1 MIEVRNLTKTY
12 GTTTAVADL
21 SFEVATGQAA
31 GFLGPNGAGKTTT
44 MRIITGFLPATAGTV
59 RVEGFDVFED
69 SFEVRRRIGYLPE
82 TPPLYLEMPVRA
94 YLEHVGKLKGLARG
108 QVRGAADRVIDECGL
123 GHVAHRLCGHL
134 SKGYRQ
140 RVGLAQALIHEP
152 EVLILDEPTIGLDPA
167 QIIEIRELIKS
178 LATER
183 TVILSTHILPEV
195 AQICQKVVII
205 AQGRIAVDA
214 DIEELTRERSLE
226 QEYLRHVGGEDRPAA
241 EASAETAD
249 A

>member
-1 MIEVRNLTKTY
+1 MIEVRNLTKAY
-12 GTTTAVADL
+12 G
-21 SFEVATGQAA
+21 SFEAVKNISFSVATGQAC

-44 MRIITGFLPATAGTV
+44 MRIITGYMPASSGTV
-59 RVEGFDVFED
+59 SVDGFDVFEQ

-82 TPPLYLEMPVRA
+82 HPPLYLEMKVAA
-94 YLEHVGKLKGLARG
+94 YLDHVARLKGVPRAE
-108 QVRGAADRVIDECGL
+108 VRDSRDRVIAECSL
-123 GHVAHRLCGHL
+123 ERVAGRLCGHL

-140 RVGLAQALIHEP
+140 RVGLAQALIHRP
-152 EVLILDEPTIGLDPA
+152 AVLILDEPTIGLDPA
-167 QIIEIRELIKS
+167 QIIEIRELIRT

-205 AQGRIAVDA
+205 NEGRVALESEIARFVGDS
-214 DIEELTRERSLE
+214 TLE
-226 QEYLRHVGGEDRPAA
+226 AEYLKHVTGDSRRE
-241 EASAETAD
+241 EARAD

>member
-1 MIEVRNLTKTY
+1 MIAVKELTKRY
-12 GTTTAVADL
+12 GAFEAVKGI
-21 SFEVATGQAA
+21 SFTVDTGQAC

-44 MRIITGFLPATAGTV
+44 MRIITGYLPASSGTV
-59 RVEGFDVFED
+59 TVDDYDVFDD

-82 TPPLYLEMPVRA
+82 HPPLYLEMKVTS
-94 YLEHVGKLKGLARG
+94 YLDHVARLKGIPR
-108 QVRGAADRVIDECGL
+108 REIRESRDRVVSECGL
-123 GHVAHRLCGHL
+123 EEVAGRLCGHL

-140 RVGLAQALIHEP
+140 RVGLAQALINRP
-152 EVLILDEPTIGLDPA
+152 AVLILDEPTIGLDPA
-167 QIIEIRELIKS
+167 QIIEIRELIRR

-205 AQGRIAVDA
+205 SEGRVALENEIA
-214 DIEELTRERSLE
+214 ELTRNGSLE
-226 QEYLRHVGGEDRPAA
+226 DEYLKHVSGDIRVRA
-241 EASAETAD
+241 EEQVD

>member
-1 MIEVRNLTKTY
+1 MIEVRNLSKAY
-12 GTTTAVADL
+12 GGYQAVRNA
-21 SFEVATGQAA
+21 SFSVATGQAC

-44 MRIITGFLPATAGTV
+44 MRIITGYMPATSGSV
-59 RVEGFDVFED
+59 SVEGFDVFDD

-82 TPPLYLEMPVRA
+82 TPPLYLEMRVTS
-94 YLEHVGKLKGLARG
+94 YLAHVAALRG
-108 QVRGAADRVIDECGL
+108 VPRSQISAASDRVIADCALEE
-123 GHVAHRLCGHL
+123 VASRLCGHL

-140 RVGLAQALIHEP
+140 RVGLAQALIHDP
-152 EVLILDEPTIGLDPA
+152 AVLILDEPTIGLDPA
-167 QIIEIRELIKS
+167 QIIEIRQLIRR

-205 AQGRIAVDA
+205 SAGRIVVEKEIAE
-214 DIEELTRERSLE
+214 ITRAGSLE
-226 QEYLRHVGGEDRPAA
+226 DEYLRHVSGDAPHDA
-241 EASAETAD
+241 EAAD

>member
-1 MIEVRNLTKTY
+1 MIEVKHLTKTY
-12 GTTTAVADL
+12 G
-21 SFEVATGQAA
+21 SFEAVKDVSFSVATGQAC

-44 MRIITGFLPATAGTV
+44 MRVITGYMPATAGTV
-59 RVEGFDVFED
+59 NVEGFDVFEE

-82 TPPLYLEMPVRA
+82 QPPLYLEMKVTA
-94 YLEHVGKLKGLARG
+94 YLDHVARLKGVARAH
-108 QVRGAADRVIDECGL
+108 VRDARDRVIADCALEKMAG
-123 GHVAHRLCGHL
+123 RQCGHL

-140 RVGLAQALIHEP
+140 RVGLAQALIHKP

-167 QIIEIRELIKS
+167 QIIEIRELIRQ

-183 TVILSTHILPEV
+183 TVVLSTHILPEV

-205 AQGRIAVDA
+205 NDGRVALEAEMEEVTRQG
-214 DIEELTRERSLE
+214 SLE
-226 QEYLRHVGGEDRPAA
+226 DEYLKYVSGEAHPV
-241 EASAETAD
+241 TAIEPSD